1 MIFWQLFITFLKI
14 GAFTFGGGYAM
25 IALIQNEVVVNHL
38 WLTSQEFTDILAISQ
53 MTPGPIGINTATYA
67 GYTAVLNAGY
77 APAWAVVGAV
87 EASLAVIVVPV
98 VLMFVVCR
106 FLTRYKTHPVVAVV
120 LQFLRLVI
128 VGLIASA
135 ALILFTADN
144 FGNPHTEW
152 RQFIISGGIFVLVFV
167 VSLLPKP
174 TSNFSSKWHI
184 KKPGPILLILFSGLL
199 GLLLYM

>member
-77 APAWAVVGAV
+77 APVDRKSTRLNSSHQIISYAVFCLKNKNLLFRRS
-87 EASLAVIVVPV
+87 EEHTSELQSPDQH
-98 VLMFVVCR
+98 VCR
-106 FLTRYKTHPVVAVV
+106 
-120 LQFLRLVI
+120 
-128 VGLIASA
+128 
-135 ALILFTADN
+135 
-144 FGNPHTEW
+144 
-152 RQFIISGGIFVLVFV
+152 
-167 VSLLPKP
+167 
-174 TSNFSSKWHI
+174 
-184 KKPGPILLILFSGLL
+184 
-199 GLLLYM
+199 LLL